1 MAGLGDHHPE
11 STLGNSGRMLAAAQN
26 YTDVAAQNCT
36 LDDFVAARRGA

>member
-1 MAGLGDHHPE
+1 MTSRSTAGTAAE
-11 STLGNSGRMLAAAQN
+11 VLAAAQN